1 MNKKNKKKII
11 KWAWA
16 NRRNYNLFEY
26 YGSWAGHDGKYL
38 RKSTPKNHTI
48 SFKRSKLFYFFQ
60 LNLKKNKTVPL
71 TPVSTLINASNASNG
86 NQQAKLLIKEVEE
99 KIKIE
104 KEKGIKS
111 ETELEEFVNNQK
123 YQLYHQISTI
133 DVYDSMDEEMMKK
146 YIHKWILTEE

>member
-1 MNKKNKKKII
+1 M
-11 KWAWA
+11 
-16 NRRNYNLFEY
+16 
-26 YGSWAGHDGKYL
+26 
-38 RKSTPKNHTI
+38 
-48 SFKRSKLFYFFQ
+48 
-60 LNLKKNKTVPL
+60 KKNKTVPL
-71 TPVSTLINASNASNG
+71 TPVSTLIDASNG

-104 KEKGIKS
+104 KEKGMKS

-146 YIHKWILTEE
+146 YTHKWILTEE